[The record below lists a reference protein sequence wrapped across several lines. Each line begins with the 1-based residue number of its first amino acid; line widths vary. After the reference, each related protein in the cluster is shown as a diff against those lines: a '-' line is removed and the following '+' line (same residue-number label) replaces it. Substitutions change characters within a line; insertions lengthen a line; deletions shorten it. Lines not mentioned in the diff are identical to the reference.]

1 MVRLAREL
9 SAREER
15 LSEMAQ
21 QIEDT
26 ASRRQH
32 EIEIELSRHAEA
44 LAAREEAVARDEHS
58 VARHEE
64 AVKTRESNLTKRDLA
79 LEEREEIVARGMREV
94 DAARYEAESLA
105 RQRDE
110 LAGERH
116 AIQSAGAALH
126 ALEGA
131 IHAREAALARKEEE
145 ISVRLREVR
154 DGEEALGIMEVR
166 RMQLQAAITDLS
178 AKQREEENAEAA
190 RRRARLDLEG
200 LQREVTLREEGLR
213 EREERLRQRTEE
225 LREEEAR
232 MHELRASAA
241 LAAAKDK
248 EVFEEAKEEMS
259 RRMAELASHASDLE
273 AQSKALH
280 VREKEFAATFARVEA
295 KERALAVQE
304 HVQPHHRLHGHDAP
318 LPTPHKLALPND
330 YQAASIQDLAMQY
343 HDARPLATQHFPAR
357 HHLASSQ
364 HFGMESDGNS
374 TSNAITSTEYTRN
387 LDAASRAN
395 LVHARRSH
403 STYEAGGGG
412 RSDGS
417 VVTIERASRSH
428 ASPPDPTSASH
439 APASFPR
446 TPPLTHTW
454 ALGIDSTG
462 KQRGMVVTPIS
473 QATSSRLDTHT
484 HKEPD
489 KHTDKGLRQSL
500 SSRPLSKEV
509 LGNVHVTE
517 AQMHDMDAKYLV
529 QTHLR
534 ERLGAV
540 EEQAAQ
546 VKKREAKVSSPTHTY
561 IVVSGKLSLNFLFVH
576 N

>member
-1 MVRLAREL
+1 MVKLAREL

-32 EIEIELSRHAEA
+32 EIESHAEA
-44 LAAREEAVARDEHS
+44 LAAREEA

-79 LEEREEIVARGMREV
+79 LEEREEMVARGMREV

-116 AIQSAGAALH
+116 AIESGGAALH

-131 IHAREAALARKEEE
+131 IHAREVTLARKEEE

-295 KERALAVQE
+295 KERALAVQAN
-304 HVQPHHRLHGHDAP
+304 HRLQGHDAP

-330 YQAASIQDLAMQY
+330 YQAALIQDLAMQY
-343 HDARPLATQHFPAR
+343 HDARPLATQARPLATQHFPAR

-395 LVHARRSH
+395 LVYGRRSDR
-403 STYEAGGGG
+403 TYEAGGGG

-428 ASPPDPTSASH
+428 FSPPDPTSASH
-439 APASFPR
+439 APSSFPR

-462 KQRGMVVTPIS
+462 KQRAMVVSPIS

-517 AQMHDMDAKYLV
+517 AQMHDIDAKYLV

-546 VKKREAKVSSPTHTY
+546 VKKREAKVSSPTHTL
-561 IVVSGKLSLNFLFVH
+561 LSLGN
-576 N
+576 